1 MAASLENP
9 ATNAWSGGL
18 VYLAMMSLGM
28 GLATVE
34 LWRLKPSVSQAH
46 RSLALAAGV
55 LASFFLC
62 RGIAYVLEG
71 PDGPDFGTYLSSATT
86 SVVTIVLL
94 VTVSFSMT
102 ALSNEQLINGLNE
115 RATRDG
121 LTGLLNRTA
130 FMELATQEI
139 NRLHSAGSIST
150 LILADLDHFKALNDS
165 HGHAA
170 GDTAIQAFA
179 TACQASVRHTDLV
192 GRYGGEEFTI
202 LLPGADLE
210 SAEIIANEISR
221 RLAAAEPPDGVTF
234 PTVSYG
240 IAPSTLANAEVDH
253 MIVAADKAL
262 YQAKSLGRNRAVCA
276 TS

>member
-1 MAASLENP
+1 
-9 ATNAWSGGL
+9 
-18 VYLAMMSLGM
+18 
-28 GLATVE
+28 
-34 LWRLKPSVSQAH
+34 
-46 RSLALAAGV
+46 
-55 LASFFLC
+55 
-62 RGIAYVLEG
+62 
-71 PDGPDFGTYLSSATT
+71 
-86 SVVTIVLL
+86 VVTIVLL

-130 FMELATQEI
+130 FMELATQEMS
-139 NRLHSAGSIST
+139 RLHSAGSIST

-179 TACQASVRHTDLV
+179 AACQASVRHTDLV

-221 RLAAAEPPDGVTF
+221 RFASAEAPDGVTF

-240 IAPSTLANAEVDH
+240 IAPSALANADVAH
-253 MIVAADKAL
+253 MILAADKAM
-262 YQAKSLGRNRAVCA
+262 YEAKALGRNRAVCA
-276 TS
+276 TA